1 MARKQIVIDP
11 VTRIEGHLRMEVEIE
26 NGVVVDAK
34 AVGTMYRGLEPLLIG
49 RDPRDATYVTE
60 RACGVC
66 AGSHGWASSLTL
78 DSAYGAKV
86 PAGGRILRNLILGAM
101 WLHDH
106 PLHFYHLC
114 ALDYLDVMAVA
125 EYKGSDPGLLGV
137 KDKIVRLVKAG
148 DTAPL
153 TPRYQP
159 DEFCVSDPEIVTMA
173 VAHYLQALEMQAKAK
188 KMSALFAGKQPHQS
202 SIVVGGVTMLPT
214 NAIVSQFRS
223 MLLEQ
228 IDFIEKVYLQDV
240 VTFGTGPLLPL
251 AQAGVGGGDLNYLAF
266 GGFARDDKGKDLFL
280 KPGVIM
286 GGDLNNILP
295 FDAQKVTED
304 VHYAWYKESAGGKTP
319 FEEDT
324 VVDLE
329 KKDAYTFVKA
339 PRYEG
344 QPMEVGPLARMLIM
358 QPKVLMDLIT
368 QYQIKPGAVAR
379 HAARAVETVLLAR
392 EMLNWV
398 DALEKEMGSKDF
410 KIHDTAHWE
419 APNSGE
425 GVGLTE
431 APRGALGHW
440 IKIKDQKTENYQM
453 VVPSTWNFSPKD
465 QDGIMGPCEKAL
477 IGVPVPD
484 PENPINVVR
493 VIRSY
498 DPCLACAIHLIDPQT
513 NEILKYHI
521 GH

>member
-1 MARKQIVIDP
+1 MAVKKIMIDP
-11 VTRIEGHLRMEVEIE
+11 VTRIEGHLKMELEIE
-26 NGVVVDAK
+26 NGVVTDAR

-78 DSAYGAKV
+78 DQAYGAQV

-114 ALDYLDVMAVA
+114 ALDYIDIMAIA
-125 EYKGSDPGLLGV
+125 EYQGKDPGLLAV
-137 KDKIVRLVKAG
+137 KGKIVKLVAAG
-148 DTAPL
+148 DTSPM
-153 TPRYQP
+153 TPRYKP
-159 DEFCVSDPEIVTMA
+159 DEFCVNDPELVTIA
-173 VAHYLQALEMQAKAK
+173 VAHYLDALEMQAKAK

-214 NAIVSQFRS
+214 ISIVSQFRS

-228 IDFIEKVYLQDV
+228 INFLEKVYLQDV

-251 AQAGVGGGDLNYLAF
+251 AQAGIGAGDLNFMSF
-266 GGFARDDKGKDLFL
+266 GGFARDNEGKDPFF
-280 KPGVIM
+280 KPGIILA
-286 GGDLNNILP
+286 GDLNNIIPL
-295 FDAQKVTED
+295 DAQKITED
-304 VHYAWYKESAGGKTP
+304 VRYAWYKESESKSL
-319 FEEDT
+319 FDDT
-324 VVDLE
+324 TIPDLD
-329 KKDAYTFVKA
+329 KKDAYSFVKA

-344 QPMEVGPLARMLIM
+344 HPMEVGPLARMLIM
-358 QPKVLMDLIT
+358 KPKVLMDLIT
-368 QYQIKPGAVAR
+368 QYEIKPGVVAR
-379 HAARAVETVLLAR
+379 HAARAVETVMLAK
-392 EMLNWV
+392 EMLNWL
-398 DALEKEMGSKDF
+398 DDLEKEMGSGDF

-419 APNSGE
+419 APKTGQ
-425 GVGLTE
+425 GAGLTE

-440 IKIKDQKTENYQM
+440 IKINDYKTENYQM

-465 QDGIMGPCEKAL
+465 EKGVYGPCEKAL

-484 PENPINVVR
+484 PDNPINVVR

-498 DPCLACAIHLIDPQT
+498 DPCLACAVHLIDPKT
-513 NEILKYHI
+513 NEIMKYHI
-521 GH
+521 GY

>member
-1 MARKQIVIDP
+1 MAVKKIMIDP
-11 VTRIEGHLRMEVEIE
+11 VTRIEGHLKMELEIE
-26 NGVVVDAK
+26 NGVVTDAR

-78 DSAYGAKV
+78 DQAYGAQV

-114 ALDYLDVMAVA
+114 ALDYLDIMAIA
-125 EYKGSDPGLLGV
+125 EYQGKDPGLQAV
-137 KDKIVRLVKAG
+137 KGKIVKLVAAG
-148 DTAPL
+148 DTSPM
-153 TPRYQP
+153 TPRYKP
-159 DEFCVSDPEIVTMA
+159 DEFCVNDPELVTTA
-173 VAHYLQALEMQAKAK
+173 VAHYLDALEMQAKAK

-214 NAIVSQFRS
+214 MSIVSQFRS

-228 IDFIEKVYLQDV
+228 IDFLERVYLQDV

-251 AQAGVGGGDLNYLAF
+251 AQAGIGGGDLNFMSF
-266 GGFARDDKGKDLFL
+266 GGFARDNEGKDPFF
-280 KPGVIM
+280 KPGVIL

-295 FDAQKVTED
+295 LDAQKITED
-304 VHYAWYKESAGGKTP
+304 VHYSWYKASGNSKNLFNDSTIPEL
-319 FEEDT
+319 D
-324 VVDLE
+324 
-329 KKDAYTFVKA
+329 KKDAYSFVKA

-344 QPMEVGPLARMLIM
+344 HPMEVGPLARMLVM

-368 QYQIKPGAVAR
+368 QYEIKPGVVAR
-379 HAARAVETVLLAR
+379 HAARAVETIMLAK
-392 EMLNWV
+392 EMLNWIN
-398 DALEKEMGSKDF
+398 DLEKEMGSGDF

-419 APNSGE
+419 APKTGQ
-425 GVGLTE
+425 GAGLTE

-440 IKIKDQKTENYQM
+440 IKINDHKTENYQM

-465 QDGIMGPCEKAL
+465 EKGVYGPCEKAL

-484 PENPINVVR
+484 PDNPINVVR

-498 DPCLACAIHLIDPQT
+498 DPCLACAVHLIDPKT
-513 NEILKYHI
+513 NEIMKYHI
-521 GH
+521 GY